1 LTINVEENFSHSKV
15 QLKTFCPPVKNSHP
29 PAKNIIETCDYVLDY
44 FLIVFILILILI
56 NSINV
61 KAASAGCDELVA

>member
-1 LTINVEENFSHSKV
+1 LTINLEESFSHSKV

-44 FLIVFILILILI
+44 FLIVFILILI